1 MYKNILVAFD
11 DSEFSKAALKEASI
25 WVMKHGGK
33 VILIHIINPDRDIL
47 GISKTNLKWHL
58 EKAKK
63 LLNKTG
69 EDAKSD
75 YGIDVESIVI
85 EGKPSD
91 VILDIAREKNADL
104 ISMGTYG
111 KKKLKRLILGS
122 VTSHVVV
129 NSPCDVLVVKKYC
142 SECIGK
148 YNSITLPFDG
158 SEFSKKALNRACQ
171 LSKIDNADISAI
183 YVTPHYEKMV
193 EFFMTDS
200 IRESL
205 MKESKNIMDMAVK
218 IAEKQGVSI
227 KTKIL
232 EGYVGD
238 KIIEASGK
246 QKNNLIVIGTYGWR
260 GINKAI
266 MGSISERI
274 LINATCPVLLVK

>member
-183 YVTPHYEKMV
+183 YVTPHYEEMV

-238 KIIEASGK
+238 KIIETSGK

-274 LINATCPVLLVK
+274 LINAACPVLLVR

>member
-1 MYKNILVAFD
+1 MVKPN
-11 DSEFSKAALKEASI
+11 
-25 WVMKHGGK
+25 
-33 VILIHIINPDRDIL
+33 RDGF
-47 GISKTNLKWHL
+47 GISKTNLKGHL

-85 EGKPSD
+85 EGKRSD
-91 VILDIAREKNADL
+91 VILDIAREKKADL

-111 KKKLKRLILGS
+111 KKRLKRLILGS

>member
-111 KKKLKRLILGS
+111 KKRLKRLILGS

-183 YVTPHYEKMV
+183 YVTPHYEEMV

-238 KIIEASGK
+238 KIIETSGK

-274 LINATCPVLLVK
+274 LINAACPVLLVR

>member
-11 DSEFSKAALKEASI
+11 DSEFSKAALKEASL

-91 VILDIAREKNADL
+91 VILDIAREKKADL

-111 KKKLKRLILGS
+111 KKRFKRLILGS

-266 MGSISERI
+266 MGSTAERI
-274 LINATCPVLLVK
+274 LINATCPVLLVR

>member
-238 KIIEASGK
+238 KIIETSGK

-274 LINATCPVLLVK
+274 LINAACPVLLVR

>member
-63 LLNKTG
+63 LFNKTG

>member
-11 DSEFSKAALKEASI
+11 DSEFSKAALKEASL

-33 VILIHIINPDRDIL
+33 VILVHVVNPNGEGFR
-47 GISKTNLKWHL
+47 ISKTNVKGHL
-58 EKAKK
+58 ENTKK
-63 LLNKTG
+63 LCDKIG
-69 EDAKSD
+69 EDSKSD
-75 YGIDVESIVI
+75 YGIDIESIVI
-85 EGKPSD
+85 EGEPSD
-91 VILDIAREKNADL
+91 VILNIAREKETDL

-111 KKKLKRLILGS
+111 KRSLKRLILGS
-122 VTSHVVV
+122 VTSHVVI

-158 SEFSKKALNRACQ
+158 SEISKKALNRACQ
-171 LSKIDNADISAI
+171 LSKIDNATISAI
-183 YVTPHYEKMV
+183 YVIPRYEEMI
-193 EFFMTDS
+193 EFFITDS
-200 IRESL
+200 IRENL
-205 MKESKNIMDMAVK
+205 MKESQKIIDAAVE

-232 EGYVGD
+232 GGHAGD
-238 KIIEASGK
+238 KIIEASDK
-246 QKNNLIVIGTYGWR
+246 QKNNLIVIGTYGRR

-266 MGSISERI
+266 MGSTSERI

>member
-11 DSEFSKAALKEASI
+11 DSEFSKAALKEASL

-33 VILIHIINPDRDIL
+33 VILTHVVNPNRDGF
-47 GISKTNLKWHL
+47 GISKTNLKGHL

-63 LLNKTG
+63 LFNKTG

-111 KKKLKRLILGS
+111 KKRLKRLILGS

-183 YVTPHYEKMV
+183 YVTPHYEEMV